1 MVISQIFMELKTKK
15 AVKKAKASM
24 SLKGSVAAVAAK
36 VTNIEPTSRT
46 AQILAAI
53 VREYAN
59 TAQPVGSAEIT
70 AKYKLKVSPAT
81 IRNEMAVLEKSGY
94 IEQPHTSAGR
104 VPTDKG
110 YRFFVN
116 ELMRRVE
123 MSAREQQLLRG
134 EILQLQQKYQE
145 LGKEMSRS
153 LARLI
158 ASKTDQAA
166 FALMPE
172 DSFSAGFS
180 NILMHP
186 GVDKNEL
193 VEVSE
198 FFENIDQRSEGMLHK
213 YLTGKSETL
222 IGAELTAGDSKKLG
236 FPQIPKNY
244 SMIVSKVQLPS
255 GKEGVIGIVGP
266 KSMRYDKNI
275 SMLDYI
281 AKLLSGGLLMTLV
294 FAIHH

>member
-1 MVISQIFMELKTKK
+1 MKSNKK
-15 AVKKAKASM
+15 SAKV
-24 SLKGSVAAVAAK
+24 KGSVSAVASE
-36 VTNIEPTSRT
+36 VINIHPTSRT

-59 TAQPVGSAEIT
+59 SAQPVGSAEIT

-81 IRNEMAVLEKSGY
+81 IRHEMAVLEKAGY

-123 MSAREQQLLRG
+123 MSARDQHQLRSEL
-134 EILQLQQKYQE
+134 LQLQQKYQD
-145 LGKEMSRS
+145 LGKELSHS

-158 ASKTDQAA
+158 ANKTDQAA

-180 NILMHP
+180 NILMQP
-186 GVDKNEL
+186 GVDKKDL
-193 VEVSE
+193 AEVSE
-198 FFENIDQRSEGMLHK
+198 FFENIDQRSESMLKK

-244 SMIVSKVQLPS
+244 SMIVSKIQLPS
-255 GKEGVIGIVGP
+255 GKEGIIGIVGP

-281 AKLLSGGLLMTLV
+281 TKLLSGGILV
-294 FAIHH
+294 MILFAVHH